1 MTAPGPGR
9 LNALQA
15 RILAFALCG
24 LPALALAYALVFYGF
39 TAVGL
44 ADPPMMA
51 AKSVVLVWLIPGLA
65 GTAIWMRP
73 VENYIRRVFY
83 DLPSVEATHGTG
95 AGDAVSDAAEAA
107 LIEAVRREM
116 QAKQDD

>member
-1 MTAPGPGR
+1 MSAPGR

-15 RILAFALCG
+15 WILAFALCG
-24 LPALALAYALVFYGF
+24 LPAMALAWGLVLYGF

-44 ADPPMMA
+44 IDPPMMA

-73 VENYIRRVFY
+73 VENSIRRVFY
-83 DLPSVEATHGTG
+83 DLASVETTHGIE
-95 AGDAVSDAAEAA
+95 AGDAISDAAERA
-107 LIEAVRREM
+107 LIEAVQREIGR
-116 QAKQDD
+116 K

>member
-1 MTAPGPGR
+1 MSTPGPGR

-15 RILAFALCG
+15 WILAFALCG
-24 LPALALAYALVFYGF
+24 LPAIALAFGLTFYGF
-39 TAVGL
+39 QAAGL
-44 ADPPMMA
+44 IDPPMMA

-83 DLPSVEATHGTG
+83 DLPGVEATHGIE

-107 LIEAVRREM
+107 LIEAVQREIGRR
-116 QAKQDD
+116 